1 MTMESSK
8 DSRSKDT
15 DSQEIDSKEIN
26 SKEISPK
33 EISPKEIRKQKRY
46 EAIIDAAEKVIFSRG
61 LEDASMD
68 MVAKE
73 AQLGK
78 GTLYLYFK
86 SKNEL
91 YRAILYRAFLAL
103 RRKFLAALNPLQGE
117 VNQEKMEKT
126 GLDGLK
132 VILAAYLQFYH
143 ENKDYFNAILYF
155 QNDLFNL
162 EDPAANEKVYLGE
175 GIAAIEL
182 VIEQIEKGKKDGSVR
197 SDLDAATAAYTFWGQ
212 TMGVLQLV
220 QKKMTIVEHYHQLK
234 AEQLISQHFEVIV
247 SFLAK

>member
-1 MTMESSK
+1 MTPK
-8 DSRSKDT
+8 KGAPKG
-15 DSQEIDSKEIN
+15 IDAKEVTP
-26 SKEISPK
+26 KEKSPK
-33 EISPKEIRKQKRY
+33 EVSPKEIRKQKRY
-46 EAIIDAAEKVIFSRG
+46 EAIIDAAEKVIFSKG

-91 YRAILYRAFLAL
+91 YRAILYRAFLSLRKKFKVAL
-103 RRKFLAALNPLQGE
+103 QATEASTAP
-117 VNQEKMEKT
+117 EKN
-126 GLDGLK
+126 GLEGLETN
-132 VILAAYLQFYH
+132 LEAYLEIYH
-143 ENKDYFNAILYF
+143 EHQDYINAILYF
-155 QNDLFNL
+155 QNDLFDL
-162 EDPAANEKVYLGE
+162 DTPAAYEKIYLEE

-197 SDLDAATAAYTFWGQ
+197 DDLDAGVAAYTFWGQ

-220 QKKMTIVEHYHQLK
+220 QKKMTIVAHYHQLT
-234 AEQLISQHFEVIV
+234 AEQLIRQHFEIIV